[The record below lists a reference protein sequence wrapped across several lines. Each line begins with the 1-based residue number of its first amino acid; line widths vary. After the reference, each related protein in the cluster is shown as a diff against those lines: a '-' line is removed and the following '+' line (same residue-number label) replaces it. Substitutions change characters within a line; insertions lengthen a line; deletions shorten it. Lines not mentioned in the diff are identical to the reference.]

1 MIKVDSNLY
10 VINFN
15 KVDDEVKK
23 IIGERVCE
31 NQINKS
37 KIDDKKYI
45 CIEDI
50 NANNKEV
57 FDFFDGFNIKDF
69 IADSEAYVIRLVN
82 LNKKE
87 QEKII
92 ELYYK

>member
-15 KVDDEVKK
+15 KVDDGVKK
-23 IIGERVCE
+23 VIGERVCE

-37 KIDDKKYI
+37 KLNDKKYI
-45 CIEDI
+45 CIEAI
-50 NANNKEV
+50 SLNNKVV
-57 FDFFDGFNIKDF
+57 FDFYDGFNIRDF
-69 IADSEAYVIRLVN
+69 ITDNKAYVIKLVN

-87 QEKII
+87 KEKII
-92 ELYYK
+92 QLYYK

>member
-15 KVDDEVKK
+15 KVNDEVKK

-37 KIDDKKYI
+37 KFDDKKYI
-45 CIEDI
+45 CIEVI
-50 NANNKEV
+50 SLNKEV
-57 FDFFDGFNIKDF
+57 VFDFYDGFNIRDF
-69 IADSEAYVIRLVN
+69 IADNEAYVIKLVN

-87 QEKII
+87 KEKII